1 MHMYSKVLLGSCTI
15 LLRGVYFVMNLNSD
29 TEFFIEGYVP
39 YHKSMKVFSY

>member
-1 MHMYSKVLLGSCTI
+1 MHMYSKVLF